1 MVCGPIEKLKG
12 YLGWGNSL
20 VVKVFALQIYDHE
33 FRSLTLCRKTG
44 VALCTCNSNTGKAEI
59 GGSLSLPELR
69 AQRETAGG
77 GKGGKEEAV

>member
-1 MVCGPIEKLKG
+1 M
-12 YLGWGNSL
+12 
-20 VVKVFALQIYDHE
+20 
-33 FRSLTLCRKTG
+33 
-44 VALCTCNSNTGKAEI
+44 ALCTCNSNTGKAEI